1 MKDRTRIIALSWLIH
16 IMCSCGLYAQY
27 ATETIAG
34 LSEVHVDGHT
44 MYKAVINRVGG
55 RTDIV
60 VSYGKYRSYSDGE
73 LGEAAYWKLM
83 HFSELKEVAAL
94 ERSVLL
100 DVFKIL
106 GEKRIDLINKKS
118 KALSWLTIILD
129 MDNDGKITNVELEME
144 PKLNALYIN
153 NYTAIKILR
162 YLKEHYT
169 IIPSYGNLKQYS
181 YKGPMKYRIIAT
193 RKTSSIWIKSKI
205 IDINRPHA
213 IR

>member
-1 MKDRTRIIALSWLIH
+1 
-16 IMCSCGLYAQY
+16 MCSYGLYAQY
-27 ATETIAG
+27 ATETVAG
-34 LSEVHVDGHT
+34 LSEVHVSGHT
-44 MYKAVINRVGG
+44 MYKAVINRFGG

-60 VSYGKYRSYSDGE
+60 VCYDKYRPYRDGE

-129 MDNDGKITNVELEME
+129 MDNACRGSVLFDFAATWMALCKISDASLMTHTGMVTGGRKSGPLE
-144 PKLNALYIN
+144 K
-153 NYTAIKILR
+153 
-162 YLKEHYT
+162 
-169 IIPSYGNLKQYS
+169 
-181 YKGPMKYRIIAT
+181 
-193 RKTSSIWIKSKI
+193 
-205 IDINRPHA
+205 
-213 IR
+213 